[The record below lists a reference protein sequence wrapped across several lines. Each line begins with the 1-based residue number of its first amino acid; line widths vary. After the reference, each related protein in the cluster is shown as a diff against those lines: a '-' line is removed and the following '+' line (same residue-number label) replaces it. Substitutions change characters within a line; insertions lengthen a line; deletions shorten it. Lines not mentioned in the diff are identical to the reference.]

1 MSWEILIIVLLATAL
16 GVGFAK
22 YWKKREELERK
33 RGEEFRERDRMRE
46 KAGRLVEDA
55 RDKAVEIVR
64 EAEVLSE
71 RQEDDLERRLRR
83 ATRENVEEYAK
94 EMKRMA
100 AQIGKEA
107 WSEVSDFKKALET
120 GTLELE
126 KTVAKRIG
134 EEYDSARV
142 EIAKYKEEKKA
153 KLDAQAVEIV
163 KELGRRVLGKVI
175 PAEEHKNLIMEALK
189 EVEVENGF

>member
-22 YWKKREELERK
+22 YWKQREELERK